1 MNKDYSKFL
10 TKPNTPNSTNNQSIH
25 TLSIENRCDNITQS
39 KQNTNNNNNNLN
51 SFVPQYNFNPRIIPK
66 KTSITKIRATD
77 SYQEMNTSTFSSG
90 SNSQKKRNKK
100 ISHSNYSNSSVDN
113 YLNRRH
119 MQELEKLKRM
129 KIEREK
135 KEREI
140 YSFAPKISN
149 KSKKIV
155 NKILQKETS
164 MQNSN
169 IITTM
174 MEEQNYPE
182 QIPSNFYNDNNNYN
196 YNENYNYNY
205 DYNNYSNNKYRNNYN
220 QNIDYNFYNN
230 AQDQIR
236 SNTFYNN
243 SNPVSENNDIRRYQQ
258 FDYGDQNKLIAT
270 VSNYLNNNPQS
281 IQTSDNFKL
290 DNETRE
296 FALERLKALHQK
308 ITSNYN

>member
-1 MNKDYSKFL
+1 
-10 TKPNTPNSTNNQSIH
+10 
-25 TLSIENRCDNITQS
+25 
-39 KQNTNNNNNNLN
+39 
-51 SFVPQYNFNPRIIPK
+51 
-66 KTSITKIRATD
+66 
-77 SYQEMNTSTFSSG
+77 
-90 SNSQKKRNKK
+90 
-100 ISHSNYSNSSVDN
+100 
-113 YLNRRH
+113 

-281 IQTSDNFKL
+281 TQTSDNFKL